1 VRSEI
6 YPSLLGSGRRIGAG
20 PGLRAATA
28 EGFGRAFATT
38 LVVGLCTVLMA
49 SPALLAALSI
59 VVDLQIAP
67 WLTRLKVMP
76 VLEAGR
82 LLVTLVLAT
91 RVIATKELE

>member
-1 VRSEI
+1 
-6 YPSLLGSGRRIGAG
+6 
-20 PGLRAATA
+20 
-28 EGFGRAFATT
+28 
-38 LVVGLCTVLMA
+38 MA

-59 VVDLQIAP
+59 VVDLPIAP

-82 LLVTLVLAT
+82 LLVTLFLAT